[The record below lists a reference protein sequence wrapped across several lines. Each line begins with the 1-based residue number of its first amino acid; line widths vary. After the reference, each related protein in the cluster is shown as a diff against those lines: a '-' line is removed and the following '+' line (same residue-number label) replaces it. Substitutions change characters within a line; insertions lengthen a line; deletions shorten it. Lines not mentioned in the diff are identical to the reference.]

1 MKVLLLFVKKSGKR
15 KQDIFPGS
23 STNSRAV
30 DFVDR
35 ISPNSLSVDS
45 PCTVSYIPGC
55 EVLSDVSSWP
65 VTFITT
71 GELRPHPIKLKPQEG
86 WKSGILTVLFV
97 KIYSGY
103 LTPLHSV

>member
-1 MKVLLLFVKKSGKR
+1 MRVLLLFVKKSWKR
-15 KQDIFPGS
+15 EQGIFPGS

-35 ISPNSLSVDS
+35 ISPNFLNVDS
-45 PCTVSYIPGC
+45 LCTVGYTPGC

-65 VTFITT
+65 VTFIIA
-71 GELRPHPIKLKPQEG
+71 GELHPHPINLKPQEG